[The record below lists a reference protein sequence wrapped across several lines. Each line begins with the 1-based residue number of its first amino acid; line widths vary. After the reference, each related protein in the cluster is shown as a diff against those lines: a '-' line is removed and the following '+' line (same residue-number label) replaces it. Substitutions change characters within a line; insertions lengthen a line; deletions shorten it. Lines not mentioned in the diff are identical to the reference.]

1 MKKKVSAKVNPSD
14 PNELGENTVPET
26 RYFKEKKQFNEAVG
40 LDFIEHANEVTSKG
54 ERYIVGLS
62 HGQSPAGV
70 YDYIFE
76 NYAKLKKPELIRYTF
91 VNSKLKRQRHLVD
104 VTDATEFLKQL
115 LRSERIKK
123 SQILGRTLNR
133 DSIEAYTD
141 GLNDFLTGYL
151 AKHKKQALDYVFL
164 ATNPAGQVAGIT
176 RNSEAFKSTEIA
188 MTVLDDTNE
197 KEITFTPQFL
207 KKSARIAF
215 LATKADKR
223 RPLAW
228 LYYRWAK
235 QNESPGFL
243 RYMENVP
250 ERMTVYV
257 DDNALTWPQVEVTR
271 LTRYGPSTIRVDMA
285 KPYDESAK
293 KKLPVILFI
302 HGFMGLNTFDGLLAA
317 IPSRKYIACAMH
329 YGTIPNDLPP
339 VQYSQFVVYN
349 IDAVVSHFG
358 AKGHPVYIFD
368 HSMANIYFLMMDRA
382 IDKLEGIKN
391 YLCGRIGAN
400 PFFGSEA
407 KHALLG
413 FLDDVI
419 LPSKLGVGERAMF
432 AAARAIIPWDSR
444 RSVRRRGINLTEWL
458 IGVNSSMR
466 DNIWKSTKTRI
477 MFLMTNLD
485 SLPHL
490 NRIPIEQ
497 ALNRLPAKVFAIQIH
512 SGLEASKTF
521 DDEVRLLN
529 MPAYNIPVLILKSE
543 RDGVAKYVHGI
554 YEGSELTEVIDITTK
569 EETDLFREHLYHMI
583 HPQNTTKIIE
593 KFIQEAEQ
601 MRQVKKASSKAAN

>member
-1 MKKKVSAKVNPSD
+1 MKKKVPAKVNPAD
-14 PNELGENTVPET
+14 PNELSDNTVPET
-26 RYFKEKKQFNEAVG
+26 RYFKDKKHFNEAVA

-62 HGQSPAGV
+62 HGQSPAGA

-76 NYAKLKKPELIRYTF
+76 NYSKLKYPERIRYTF
-91 VNSKLKRQRHLVD
+91 VNSKLQRQRHLVD
-104 VTDATEFLKQL
+104 VTDATQFLKQL

-123 SQILGRTLNR
+123 SQILGRALNR
-133 DSIEAYTD
+133 ESIEGYTA
-141 GLNDFLTGYL
+141 GLNEFLGGYL
-151 AKHKKQALDYVFL
+151 KKHNKEGLDFVFL
-164 ATNPAGQVAGIT
+164 ATNPVGQVAGIT
-176 RNSEAFKSTEIA
+176 RNSEAFKATEIA
-188 MTVLDDTNE
+188 TVVMDDTDE
-197 KEITFTPQFL
+197 KEITFTPGFL
-207 KKSARIAF
+207 KKSARVAF

-243 RYMENVP
+243 RFMDNVP
-250 ERMTVYV
+250 GRMTVYV
-257 DDNALTWPQVEVTR
+257 DDKALTWPQVEVNR
-271 LTRYGPSTIRVDMA
+271 LTRYGPTTIRVDMA
-285 KPYDESAK
+285 RPYDETAK
-293 KKLPVILFI
+293 KKLPVIIFI

-317 IPSRKYIACAMH
+317 IPSRKYIATAMH

-358 AKGHPVYIFD
+358 SKGHSVYIFD

-382 IDKLEGIKN
+382 IDKLDGIKN

-419 LPSKLGVGERAMF
+419 LPSKLGVAERAMF
-432 AAARAIIPWDSR
+432 AAARAIIPWDSK

-458 IGVNSSMR
+458 IGVDSGMRESIWSSV
-466 DNIWKSTKTRI
+466 KKRI
-477 MFLMTNLD
+477 LFMMTNLD

-512 SGLEASKTF
+512 SGLEASKSF
-521 DDEVRLLN
+521 DEEVRLLN
-529 MPAYNIPVLILKSE
+529 MPALKIPVLILKSE
-543 RDGVAKYVHGI
+543 RDGVAKYVPGI
-554 YEGSELTEVIDITTK
+554 YEGSEFTEVTDITTK
-569 EETDLFREHLYHMI
+569 AETDLFREHLYHMI
-583 HPQNTTKIIE
+583 HPQNTTKIIDV
-593 KFIQEAEQ
+593 FIQNAEAARQ
-601 MRQVKKASSKAAN
+601 MKKKVAVS

>member
-1 MKKKVSAKVNPSD
+1 MSKNENRKVNNAD
-14 PNELGENTVPET
+14 LNELDDNTVPAS
-26 RYFKEKKQFNEAVG
+26 RYFKEKIKFDEAVA
-40 LDFIEHANEVTSKG
+40 LDFIEHANKATEKG
-54 ERYIVGLS
+54 ETYLVGLS
-62 HGQSPAGV
+62 HGKSPAGV
-70 YDYIFE
+70 YKYLLEHYRD
-76 NYAKLKKPELIRYTF
+76 LWHPDRIRYTF
-91 VNSKLKRQRHLVD
+91 VNSKLKSQTSVAG

-123 SQILGRTLNR
+123 DQIIGRNLDREN
-133 DSIEAYTD
+133 IEAYTR
-141 GLNDFLTGYL
+141 GLNELLSTYLKKAKKSGLDF
-151 AKHKKQALDYVFL
+151 VFL
-164 ATNPAGQVAGIT
+164 ACNPAGQVAGIS
-176 RNSEAFKSTEIA
+176 RNSTAFDSTDIA
-188 MTVLDDTNE
+188 VVVEDEKNE
-197 KEITFTPQFL
+197 KEITFTPAFL
-207 KKSARIAF
+207 SKSERIAF

-228 LYYRWAK
+228 LFYRWAK
-235 QNESPGFL
+235 KNESPGFL

-250 ERMTVYV
+250 QRMTVFI
-257 DDNALTWPQVEVTR
+257 DDKALTWPQIEVER
-271 LTRYGPSTIRVDMA
+271 QTRYGPTTIRVDMA
-285 KPYDESAK
+285 KPYEENVK

-317 IPSRKYIACAMH
+317 IPSRKYIAAAMH

-349 IDAVVSHFG
+349 IDAVVAYFG
-358 AKGHPVYIFD
+358 SRGHSVYIFD
-368 HSMANIYFLMMDRA
+368 HSMANIYFLMADRA
-382 IDKLEGIKN
+382 FDKLEGMQK

-419 LPSKLGVGERAMF
+419 LPSKLGVAERAMF
-432 AAARAIIPWDSR
+432 TAARSIIPWDSK

-458 IGVNSSMR
+458 IGVDSSMR
-466 DNIWKSTKTRI
+466 ESIWKSTKTRI
-477 MFLMTNLD
+477 LYLMTNLD

-512 SGLEASKTF
+512 SGLEASKSF
-521 DDEVRLLN
+521 DDETGMMN
-529 MPAYNIPVLILKSE
+529 MPLHNIPVLILKSN
-543 RDGVAKYVHGI
+543 RDGVAKYVPGI
-554 YEGSELTEVIDITTK
+554 YEGSELTEVVDITTK

-583 HPQNTTKIIE
+583 HPQNTTRIIE
-593 KFIQEAEQ
+593 KFIQKAELL
-601 MRQVKKASSKAAN
+601 RQEKKLVAVN

>member
-1 MKKKVSAKVNPSD
+1 MKKKVSAKVNPAD
-14 PNELGENTVPET
+14 PNELGDNTVPST
-26 RYFKEKKQFNEAVG
+26 RYFKEKIKFDEAVA
-40 LDFIEHANEVTSKG
+40 LDFIEYANKATEKK
-54 ERYIVGLS
+54 EPFLVGLS
-62 HGQSPAGV
+62 HGKSPAGV
-70 YDYIFE
+70 YKYLLEHYRD
-76 NYAKLKKPELIRYTF
+76 LWHPELIRYTF
-91 VNSKLKRQRHLVD
+91 VNSKLKSQRSVAG

-115 LRSERIKK
+115 LRTELIKK
-123 SQILGRTLNR
+123 DQIIGRNLDREN
-133 DSIEAYTD
+133 IEAYTK
-141 GLNDFLTGYL
+141 GLNEHLTKHLTKNKKNGLDF
-151 AKHKKQALDYVFL
+151 VFL
-164 ATNPAGQVAGIT
+164 ACNPAGQVAGIT
-176 RNSEAFKSTEIA
+176 RNSTAFSSNESAVVVEDEK
-188 MTVLDDTNE
+188 NE

-207 KKSARIAF
+207 KKSERIAF

-235 QNESPGFL
+235 QSESPGFL
-243 RYMENVP
+243 RYMDNVP
-250 ERMTVYV
+250 ERMTVYI

-271 LTRYGPSTIRVDMA
+271 LTPYGPSTIRVDMA

-317 IPSRKYIACAMH
+317 IPSRKYIATAMH

-358 AKGHPVYIFD
+358 SKGHPVYIFD

-419 LPSKLGVGERAMF
+419 LPSKLGVAERAMF

-466 DNIWKSTKTRI
+466 ENIWKSTKARI
-477 MFLMTNLD
+477 LYLMTNLD

-521 DDEVRLLN
+521 DEEVRLLN

-593 KFIQEAEQ
+593 AFILKAEQ
-601 MRQVKKASSKAAN
+601 ARQEKKASSKVAN